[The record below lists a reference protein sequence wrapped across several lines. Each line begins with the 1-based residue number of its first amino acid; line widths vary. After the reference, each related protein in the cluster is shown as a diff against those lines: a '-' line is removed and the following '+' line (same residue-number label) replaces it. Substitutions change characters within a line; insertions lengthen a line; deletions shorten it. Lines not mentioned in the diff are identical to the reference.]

1 VTGSALDH
9 GLASPGASKVAVE
22 QALSDDGNDVIVL
35 RAAEEAQYHLS
46 AIVQSSDD
54 AIVSKD
60 LDGTVRSWNPG
71 AERLF
76 GYSADEMIG
85 RSIRVI
91 IPAEHQSEED
101 EVLRRIRNGDRIDH
115 FETVR
120 RRKDGSLVPI
130 SLTVSPVLDRRGRV
144 IGASKIARDITE
156 KRAAEELMRSS
167 LALKDQFLGL
177 VSHELRTPISTVV
190 GNAQLLLRRGDRL
203 PTQAREEALLD
214 IATESE
220 RLQRIIE
227 NLLALTRLEATGEVT
242 STPVDVSVVAR
253 EVIESMRRRNP
264 GREIVL
270 GTADVPDAMADPIL
284 ISLVIENLVS
294 NALKY
299 SPQGTPIEVLLI
311 HNEQDD
317 PELHVLDRGI
327 GIAREDSERIFE
339 AFYRAASGI
348 ANAEGMGLGLAVCR
362 RVVAALG
369 GSIRV
374 EPRAGGGSDF
384 SFSIPGLREI
394 AS

>member
-1 VTGSALDH
+1 
-9 GLASPGASKVAVE
+9 
-22 QALSDDGNDVIVL
+22 VIVL

>member
-1 VTGSALDH
+1 VTVSALDH
-9 GLASPGASKVAVE
+9 GLAFPAASKLAVE
-22 QALSDDGNDVIVL
+22 QNLSDESSDVTS
-35 RAAEEAQYHLS
+35 RRAEEAQYHLS

-60 LDGTVRSWNPG
+60 LDGIVRSWNPG

-76 GYSADEMIG
+76 GYRADEMIG

-101 EVLRRIRNGDRIDH
+101 EVLRRIRNGERIDH
-115 FETVR
+115 FETIR

-130 SLTVSPVLDRRGRV
+130 SLTVSPVLDGAGRV

-177 VSHELRTPISTVV
+177 VSHELRTPISTIV

-203 PTQAREEALLD
+203 PTAAREEALLD

-227 NLLALTRLEATGEVT
+227 NLLVLTRLEATGEVT
-242 STPVDVSVVAR
+242 STPVDMCILAR
-253 EVIESMRRRNP
+253 EVIESMRRRTP

-270 GTADVPDAMADPIL
+270 ETMHAPTALGDPTL
-284 ISLVIENLVS
+284 ISLVIQNLVG
-294 NALKY
+294 NAHKY
-299 SPQGTPIEVLLI
+299 SPDGTLIEVLLTK
-311 HNEQDD
+311 NEQDD

-327 GIAREDSERIFE
+327 GVEPQDAERIFE
-339 AFYRAASGI
+339 AFYRGATGI
-348 ANAEGMGLGLAVCR
+348 ANAEGMGLGLAVSQR
-362 RVVAALG
+362 IVAALG
-369 GSIRV
+369 GSLRV

-384 SFSIPGLREI
+384 TFSVPGLREFT
-394 AS
+394 S